1 MKILGTLL
9 NRISKQNSQIFQELR
24 AWRRSKV
31 MRESNN
37 RLQVILVASISKAIE
52 TQTKL
57 NQKYNK
63 NHNLKVTKETKLIF
77 NNRQLFHKLLALKAH
92 LLIQINMYFKLINKI
107 IKINNSKLRLK
118 LVWGAHKILVR
129 LIINKPILT

>member
-1 MKILGTLL
+1 MKILGTLE
-9 NRISKQNSQIFQELR
+9 NRISKQNTQIFQELR
-24 AWRRSKV
+24 AWKRSKV
-31 MRESNN
+31 MIESNN

-57 NQKYNK
+57 NQKFNK
-63 NHNLKVTKETKLIF
+63 NHNLKVTKEIKLIF
-77 NNRQLFHKLLALKAH
+77 NSRQLSHKLLALKA
-92 LLIQINMYFKLINKI
+92 LLIQIKMYFKLINKS

-129 LIINKPILT
+129 LIINKPILI